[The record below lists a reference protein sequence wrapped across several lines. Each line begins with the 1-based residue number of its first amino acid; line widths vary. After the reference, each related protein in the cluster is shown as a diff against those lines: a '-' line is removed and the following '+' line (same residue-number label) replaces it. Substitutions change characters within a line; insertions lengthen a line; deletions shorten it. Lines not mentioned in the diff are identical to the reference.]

1 MLPRISSLLC
11 WYKLLFL
18 TVEKTSGYIFIG
30 LHVRNIIR
38 LNFHPTVLLLSEE
51 KTSSVICEGLALKD
65 VNLCRL
71 FLLILLL
78 ESILAF
84 LFLGLSKGLLRLK
97 MKAPSKHII

>member
-11 WYKLLFL
+11 WHKLLFL

-38 LNFHPTVLLLSEE
+38 LNFHLMVLLLSEE
-51 KTSSVICEGLALKD
+51 KTSSV
-65 VNLCRL
+65 
-71 FLLILLL
+71 LLL
-78 ESILAF
+78 EGILAF
-84 LFLGLSKGLLRLK
+84 LFLGLSEGLLRLK